1 MFASNNG
8 LLDATRRVWGALAI
22 GQILRETYLYEVHGP
37 FEAVVPDPSRPSF
50 LRRLL
55 RRLSASIT
63 TAVER
68 RSPHGLDGAEER
80 LSSGQVLAQHDL
92 GPRPLHPL

>member
-1 MFASNNG
+1 MFASNHG

-37 FEAVVPDPSRPSF
+37 FEAVAPDPSRPSF
-50 LRRLL
+50 LRRLMH
-55 RRLSASIT
+55 RLFASIA
-63 TAVER
+63 AVDR